1 MKKFFIA
8 IMALTMTLGVYAQ
21 DSIGNARPERRESNR
36 PGRQRR
42 EFTPEEVAAKQ
53 AMDLKEKIEGIS
65 NQQYEQIYAI
75 YLWRA
80 QESKHERDSI
90 MANRK
95 EGERPQMNRE
105 KMQQREN
112 VVVDAL
118 KLILDEKQYAAY
130 EKLQNEQRQRMRQ
143 RMRQRQMERR
153 EGERMEGLREPGR
166 MSDDNMF

>member
-1 MKKFFIA
+1 MKKLFIA
-8 IMALTMTLGVYAQ
+8 IMALTMTLGVCAQ
-21 DSIGNARPERRESNR
+21 DSIRSNRPERREGNR
-36 PGRQRR
+36 QGRQRR
-42 EFTPEEVAAKQ
+42 EFTPEEVATRQ

-65 NQQYEQIYAI
+65 DQQYEQIYAI

-80 QESKHERDSI
+80 QESKNERDSL

-130 EKLQNEQRQRMRQ
+130 EKLQNDQRQRMRQ
-143 RMRQRQMERR
+143 RMRQRQMQRR
-153 EGERMEGLREPGR
+153 EDERMEGLREPGR

>member
-65 NQQYEQIYAI
+65 
-75 YLWRA
+75 
-80 QESKHERDSI
+80 D
-90 MANRK
+90 
-95 EGERPQMNRE
+95 
-105 KMQQREN
+105 
-112 VVVDAL
+112 
-118 KLILDEKQYAAY
+118 
-130 EKLQNEQRQRMRQ
+130 
-143 RMRQRQMERR
+143 
-153 EGERMEGLREPGR
+153 
-166 MSDDNMF
+166 

>member
-1 MKKFFIA
+1 MKKLFIA
-8 IMALTMTLGVYAQ
+8 ILALTVTLGVCAQ
-21 DSIGNARPERRESNR
+21 DSIGNTRPERREGYR
-36 PGRQRR
+36 QGRQRR
-42 EFTPEEVAAKQ
+42 EFTPEEIATRQ

-80 QESKHERDSI
+80 QESKHERDSL

-95 EGERPQMNRE
+95 EGERPRMDRE

-118 KLILDEKQYAAY
+118 KLILDEKQFAAY
-130 EKLQNEQRQRMRQ
+130 EKIQNEQRQRI
-143 RMRQRQMERR
+143 RQRQRERQMQRR
-153 EGERMEGLREPGR
+153 ETERMEGLREPGR
-166 MSDDNMF
+166 MSDGGMY